1 MCYMNWQS
9 KKQTV
14 LLITDCDH
22 DLTDLYQILSK
33 RYQLIYAKDGAHD
46 FMRIKKE
53 AGTSAAAV
61 ICAAV
66 ASRDNYVICQGFQN
80 DNIFT
85 GLPILIYCSTE
96 TDFAAAT
103 EGLKHGAV
111 DIISPPLYDN
121 IIFQRIENAIR
132 LKASITFFEIEH
144 MLKAL
149 PSNIYLKDDKGRYV
163 FATHYWRQL
172 KHSDDPNWTIRG
184 KTDLEIRKDK
194 ENAEKA
200 YQTDLE
206 ILKTG
211 LGKRYIIE
219 VNIEGRRE
227 FLELIKEP
235 VKNSKGKV
243 KGIIALINDVTEK
256 EKLRMH
262 LEESALTDELT
273 GLLNNNAYSRQVY
286 RLENEIKAG
295 CANFGLVIIDLN
307 FLKYINDTYGHEQ
320 GNRAIKTISVLIC
333 NVFKHSPV
341 FRFGGDEFIIIL
353 EKSDLDQYFDLRNEF
368 FIALETNRK
377 NTSLAPWE
385 QVSAAIGIAIF
396 DKNVDK
402 SVADVFARADRNM
415 YACKKSM
422 RAIRC
427 SDSPQ

>member
-1 MCYMNWQS
+1 MCHMSLPSQ
-9 KKQTV
+9 KQTV
-14 LLITDCDH
+14 LLIPDCDH
-22 DLTDLYQILSK
+22 DLADLYQILSQ
-33 RYQLIYAKDGAHD
+33 RYHVVSAQDGERD
-46 FMRIKKE
+46 FMQIKKE
-53 AGTSAAAV
+53 AGTCAAAV
-61 ICAAV
+61 ICTAL
-66 ASRDNYVICQGFQN
+66 ASRDDYLFCQGFQN
-80 DNIFT
+80 DDVFT
-85 GLPILIYCSTE
+85 GLPILVYCSTE
-96 TDFAAAT
+96 SDFASAIDC
-103 EGLKHGAV
+103 LKHGAI
-111 DIISPPLYDN
+111 DIISPPLYDS

-172 KHSDDPNWTIRG
+172 KHADDPNWTIRG

-194 ENAEKA
+194 ENAERA

-219 VNIEGRRE
+219 VNIEGQRE

-235 VKNSKGKV
+235 VKNTKGKV

-256 EKLRMH
+256 EQLRRH
-262 LEESALTDELT
+262 LEESALKDELT
-273 GLLNNNAYSRQVY
+273 GLFNNNAYSREVY

-295 CANFGLVIIDLN
+295 HANFGLVMIDLN
-307 FLKYINDTYGHEQ
+307 FLKHINDTYGHEQ
-320 GNRAIKTISVLIC
+320 GNIAIKRISVLIC

-353 EKSDLDQYFDLRNEF
+353 EKSDLDHYFDLRNEF

-377 NTSLAPWE
+377 NTGLAPWE

-427 SDSPQ
+427 RESPK